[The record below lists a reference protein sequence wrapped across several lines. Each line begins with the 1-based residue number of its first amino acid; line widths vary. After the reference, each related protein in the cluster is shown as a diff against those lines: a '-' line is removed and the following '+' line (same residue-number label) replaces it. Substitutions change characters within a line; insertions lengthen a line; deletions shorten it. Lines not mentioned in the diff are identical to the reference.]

1 MAAGRRFQL
10 GELQLAILKVLWD
23 RGPAS
28 VDRVRRGL
36 GRRKRPAYTT
46 VATVLRRMEEDGLVA
61 HDEDGRRF
69 IYRPAVDPD
78 RVAGSMAGDV
88 LDRVFEG
95 SLADMVAHLLS
106 SREVDPD
113 ELDRLQ
119 RLIAE
124 RKDRA

>member
-1 MAAGRRFQL
+1 MAAARRFQL

-23 RGPAS
+23 RGPVA
-28 VDRVRRGL
+28 VGEVRRRL

-46 VATVLRRMEEDGLVA
+46 VATVLRRMEDDGLVA
-61 HDEDGRRF
+61 HAEDGRRY
-69 IYRPAVDPD
+69 IYRAAVEPD

-95 SLADMVAHLLS
+95 SLSDMVSHLLS

-113 ELDRLQ
+113 ELDRLE

-124 RKDRA
+124 RKDQA

>member
-23 RGPAS
+23 RGPAA
-28 VDRVRRGL
+28 VGEVRRGL

-46 VATVLRRMEEDGLVA
+46 VATVLRRMEDDGIVT
-61 HDEDGRRF
+61 HSEDGRRF
-69 IYRPAVDPD
+69 IYRAAVDPD

-95 SLADMVAHLLS
+95 SLADMVGHLLS
-106 SREVDPD
+106 SREVDAD
-113 ELDRLQ
+113 ELDRLE

-124 RKDRA
+124 QREQA

>member
-1 MAAGRRFQL
+1 MTAGRRFQL

-23 RGPAS
+23 RGPAG
-28 VDRVRRGL
+28 VDDVRRGL

-46 VATVLRRMEEDGLVA
+46 VATVLRRMEDDGLVT
-61 HDEDGRRF
+61 HDGDGRRY
-69 IYRPAVDPD
+69 IYEATVEPE
-78 RVAGSMAGDV
+78 RVAGSMARDV

-95 SLADMVAHLLS
+95 SLADMVSHLLS
-106 SREVDPD
+106 SREVDAD

-124 RKDRA
+124 RKDRT

>member
-1 MAAGRRFQL
+1 MTAGRRFQL

-23 RGPAS
+23 RGPAG
-28 VDRVRRGL
+28 VDEVRRGL

-46 VATVLRRMEEDGLVA
+46 VATVLRRMEDDGLVT
-61 HDEDGRRF
+61 HDGDGRRY
-69 IYRPAVDPD
+69 IYEATVEPE
-78 RVAGSMAGDV
+78 RVAGSMARDV

-95 SLADMVAHLLS
+95 SLADMVSHLLS
-106 SREVDPD
+106 SREVDAD

-124 RKDRA
+124 RKDRT

>member
-23 RGPAS
+23 RGPAG
-28 VDRVRRGL
+28 VDEVRRGL

-46 VATVLRRMEEDGLVA
+46 VATVLRRMEDDGLVA
-61 HDEDGRRF
+61 HAEDGRRY
-69 IYRPAVDPD
+69 IYEAAVEPD

-95 SLADMVAHLLS
+95 SLSDMVGHLLS
-106 SREVDPD
+106 SREVDAD
-113 ELDRLQ
+113 ERDRLE

-124 RKDRA
+124 RKDRP

>member
-1 MAAGRRFQL
+1 MAAGRRFRL

-23 RGPAS
+23 RGPGG
-28 VDRVRRGL
+28 VDEVRRGL

-46 VATVLRRMEEDGLVA
+46 VATVLRRMEDDGLVS
-61 HDEDGRRF
+61 HKEDGRRY
-69 IYRPAVDPD
+69 IYRAAVDPE

-95 SLADMVAHLLS
+95 SLSDMVAHLLS
-106 SREVDPD
+106 SREVDSD
-113 ELDRLQ
+113 ELERLE

-124 RKDRA
+124 QKDQA